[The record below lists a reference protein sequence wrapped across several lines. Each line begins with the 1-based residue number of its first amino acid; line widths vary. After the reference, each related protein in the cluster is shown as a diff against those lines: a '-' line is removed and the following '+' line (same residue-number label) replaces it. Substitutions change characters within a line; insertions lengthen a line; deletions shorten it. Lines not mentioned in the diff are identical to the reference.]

1 MPFVFHH
8 RDTVALG
15 TRHVLVNHDVLKLAR
30 SARSQELN
38 AITRQAGPDEETWSQ
53 HLGVAEGV
61 EGATYRQQPVNL
73 GSVWHREH

>member
-1 MPFVFHH
+1 MDHAPGLQLDGHPPVQCQTRNPDHMPFVFHH

-38 AITRQAGPDEETWSQ
+38 AITR
-53 HLGVAEGV
+53 
-61 EGATYRQQPVNL
+61 
-73 GSVWHREH
+73 